1 MHIFIVGPM
10 ASGKS
15 TIGKKLAKALGVNF
29 IDIDK
34 EIERK
39 AGVEISRIFEVEG
52 EEGFRE
58 REKKT
63 LKEFSK
69 GNNSVIST
77 GGGAVLRIENRKL
90 MKSKGKVIY
99 LETPVEL
106 QLERTLKDKSRPLL
120 SKGNKEETLRS
131 LKKQRDPLY
140 KEIANITIEQNKKN
154 NYKILKEIIK
164 KLKVS

>member
-52 EEGFRE
+52 EESFRE

-63 LKEFSK
+63 LKELSE
-69 GNNSVIST
+69 GNN
-77 GGGAVLRIENRKL
+77 
-90 MKSKGKVIY
+90 
-99 LETPVEL
+99 
-106 QLERTLKDKSRPLL
+106 
-120 SKGNKEETLRS
+120 
-131 LKKQRDPLY
+131 
-140 KEIANITIEQNKKN
+140 
-154 NYKILKEIIK
+154 
-164 KLKVS
+164 

>member
-15 TIGKKLAKALGVNF
+15 TIGKKLAKTLGVDF

-39 AGVEISRIFEVEG
+39 AGVEISRIFELEG

-63 LKEFSK
+63 LKELSG
-69 GNNSVIST
+69 GNDSVIST
-77 GGGAVLRIENRKL
+77 GGGAVLRIENREL

-106 QLERTLKDKSRPLL
+106 QLERTLKDKIRPLL

-140 KEIANITIEQNKKN
+140 QEIANITIKQNKKN
-154 NYKILKEIIK
+154 YYQIIKEIIK
-164 KLKVS
+164 NLNVN

>member
-15 TIGKKLAKALGVNF
+15 TIGKKLAKTLGVNF

-52 EEGFRE
+52 EESFRE

-63 LKEFSK
+63 LKELSE

-77 GGGAVLRIENRKL
+77 GGGAVLRMENREL

-106 QLERTLKDKSRPLL
+106 QLERTLKDKSRPFL
-120 SKGNKEETLRS
+120 SKGKCVRFNSKW
-131 LKKQRDPLY
+131 
-140 KEIANITIEQNKKN
+140 
-154 NYKILKEIIK
+154 
-164 KLKVS
+164 

>member
-52 EEGFRE
+52 EESFRE

-63 LKEFSK
+63 LKELSE

-77 GGGAVLRIENRKL
+77 GGGAVLRMENREL

-120 SKGNKEETLRS
+120 SKGNKEET
-131 LKKQRDPLY
+131 
-140 KEIANITIEQNKKN
+140 
-154 NYKILKEIIK
+154 
-164 KLKVS
+164 

>member
-15 TIGKKLAKALGVNF
+15 TIGKKLAKTLGVDF

-39 AGVEISRIFEVEG
+39 AGVEISRIFELEG

-63 LKEFSK
+63 LKELSG
-69 GNNSVIST
+69 GNDSVIST
-77 GGGAVLRIENRKL
+77 GGGAVLRIENREL

-106 QLERTLKDKSRPLL
+106 QLERTLKDKIRPLL

-140 KEIANITIEQNKKN
+140 QEIANITIKQNNKN
-154 NYKILKEIIK
+154 YYQILKEIIK
-164 KLKVS
+164 NLNVN

>member
-1 MHIFIVGPM
+1 MHIFIIGPM

-52 EEGFRE
+52 EESFRE

-63 LKEFSK
+63 LKELSE

-77 GGGAVLRIENRKL
+77 GGGAVLRMENREL

-131 LKKQRDPLY
+131 LKKQRDTLY
-140 KEIANITIEQNKKN
+140 KEIANISINQNQKN
-154 NYKILKEIIK
+154 NYQILKEIIK
-164 KLKVS
+164 NLNVS

>member
-15 TIGKKLAKALGVNF
+15 TIGKKLAKTLGVDF

-63 LKEFSK
+63 LKELSG

-77 GGGAVLRIENRKL
+77 GGGAVLRIENREL

-106 QLERTLKDKSRPLL
+106 QLERTLNDKSRPLL
-120 SKGNKEETLRS
+120 SKCNKE
-131 LKKQRDPLY
+131 
-140 KEIANITIEQNKKN
+140 
-154 NYKILKEIIK
+154 
-164 KLKVS
+164 